1 VAVLLIAC
9 TPPGARSGG
18 LADNLSTL
26 LRVYSSGHQND
37 RNSLN
42 SEHLDVLG
50 NKADERQQMTAQR
63 YRTQGS
69 GPANRTV
76 MGLTMPFPAARLVA
90 DMSPDCLVDYFIWRR
105 IAGSTRGGSGTC
117 CSARAASQATRETT
131 STFAV
136 KRT

>member
-1 VAVLLIAC
+1 MAVLLIAC

-69 GPANRTV
+69 GPANRV
-76 MGLTMPFPAARLVA
+76 APQENGMVNPMGVLETLLYRLKQAQDV
-90 DMSPDCLVDYFIWRR
+90 V
-105 IAGSTRGGSGTC
+105 T
-117 CSARAASQATRETT
+117 ARAREQ
-131 STFAV
+131 
-136 KRT
+136 